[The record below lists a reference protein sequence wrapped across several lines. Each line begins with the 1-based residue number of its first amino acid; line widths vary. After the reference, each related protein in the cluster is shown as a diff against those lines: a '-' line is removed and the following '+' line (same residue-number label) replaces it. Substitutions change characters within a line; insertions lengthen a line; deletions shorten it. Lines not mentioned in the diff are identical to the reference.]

1 MRVATLGI
9 VGAGLIGG
17 SVALAARRAGV
28 ADRILAFDRRP
39 EALSRAVDLGLAE
52 GALDAASLARQA
64 DLIVFCVPV
73 DVVAAEVL
81 AVAEVCRPGTLLTD
95 VGSTKLAI
103 VLALEGKLPAGVS
116 FVGSHPLAGSEKSG
130 PEN

>member
-81 AVAEVCRPGTLLTD
+81 AE
-95 VGSTKLAI
+95 I
-103 VLALEGKLPAGVS
+103 
-116 FVGSHPLAGSEKSG
+116 
-130 PEN
+130 